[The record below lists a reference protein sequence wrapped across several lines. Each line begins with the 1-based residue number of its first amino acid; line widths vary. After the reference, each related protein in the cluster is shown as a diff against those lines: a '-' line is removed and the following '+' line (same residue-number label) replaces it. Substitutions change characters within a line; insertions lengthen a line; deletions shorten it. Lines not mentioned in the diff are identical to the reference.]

1 MTAQV
6 LFNQLTYIDR
16 LTRGGFTPDQARAS
30 AEALEFAFSESVA
43 TRSDIAELKH
53 QIESVKTD
61 LEHQIGSVK
70 TDLEHQI
77 GSVKSDL
84 EHQIGSVKADL
95 EHQMTSIRSEITT
108 TEKRLEL
115 KIANTKNETL
125 RWIFA
130 FNLGLVGAIFTII
143 KYVH

>member
-6 LFNQLTYIDR
+6 LFNQLSYIDR

-43 TRSDIAELKH
+43 TKSDIAELKH
-53 QIESVKTD
+53 EIASVKTD
-61 LEHQIGSVK
+61 LEHK
-70 TDLEHQI
+70 LTAAE
-77 GSVKSDL
+77 
-84 EHQIGSVKADL
+84 
-95 EHQMTSIRSEITT
+95 T
-108 TEKRLEL
+108 RLEL
-115 KIANTKNETL
+115 KIAHTKNETL

>member
-43 TRSDIAELKH
+43 TKSDIAELKH
-53 QIESVKTD
+53 EIASVKTD
-61 LEHQIGSVK
+61 LEHEITSV
-70 TDLEHQI
+70 
-77 GSVKSDL
+77 
-84 EHQIGSVKADL
+84 
-95 EHQMTSIRSEITT
+95 RSEIVAAET
-108 TEKRLEL
+108 RREL